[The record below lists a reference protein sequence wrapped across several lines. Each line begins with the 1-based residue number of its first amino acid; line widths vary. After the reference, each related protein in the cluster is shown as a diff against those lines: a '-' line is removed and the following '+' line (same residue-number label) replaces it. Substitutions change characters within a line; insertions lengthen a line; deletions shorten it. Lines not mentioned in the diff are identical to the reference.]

1 MQNND
6 GTLPEF
12 DLLVAQ
18 LKRLLKLVADQAEKI
33 TQLQDELLTL
43 EHERDALL
51 SERGHLVMKIEAA
64 QLHVKAILEQLPVN
78 N

>member
-12 DLLVAQ
+12 DLLVTQ
-18 LKRLLKLVADQAEKI
+18 LKRLLKLVADQTEKI
-33 TQLQDELLTL
+33 RQLQDDLLTL

-51 SERGHLVMKIEAA
+51 SERSHLVMKIEAA
-64 QLHVKAILEQLPVN
+64 QLHVKAILEQLPAN

>member
-12 DLLVAQ
+12 DLLVTQ
-18 LKRLLKLVADQAEKI
+18 LKRLFKLVADQAEKI
-33 TQLQDELLTL
+33 RQLQDELLTL

-51 SERGHLVMKIEAA
+51 SERVHLVMKIEAA
-64 QLHVKAILEQLPVN
+64 QLQVKAILEQLPVN